1 MYLGGINR
9 EESLSRG
16 TLFDDFTI
24 RMDNRKSGRPKQVI
38 RGDGEGLFDIHD
50 CKYCSFSKKVPLNIL
65 RIAHFKKIV
74 EYNDRKE
81 ESTSL
86 KIYTHS
92 LQKILKAI

>member
-9 EESLSRG
+9 EESFSRG

-92 LQKILKAI
+92 LQKVLKSI

>member
-16 TLFDDFTI
+16 TLFDNFTI

>member
-1 MYLGGINR
+1 MYLGGRNR

-86 KIYTHS
+86 KIYTPS
-92 LQKILKAI
+92 LQKVLKSI

>member
-74 EYNDRKE
+74 EYNDRKK

-92 LQKILKAI
+92 LQKVLKSI

>member
-24 RMDNRKSGRPKQVI
+24 RMDNRKSGRPKQV
-38 RGDGEGLFDIHD
+38 
-50 CKYCSFSKKVPLNIL
+50 FSTKGQGYYTVHGTFFCNKLANVPLNIL

-74 EYNDRKE
+74 EYNDRKK

-92 LQKILKAI
+92 LQKVLKSI

>member
-92 LQKILKAI
+92 LQKVLKAI

>member
-1 MYLGGINR
+1 MYLGGRNR

-24 RMDNRKSGRPKQVI
+24 RMDNRISGRPKQVI
-38 RGDGEGLFDIHD
+38 RGYGKGLFDIHD

-65 RIAHFKKIV
+65 RIAHFKSIV
-74 EYNDRKE
+74 EYNNSKE

-86 KIYTHS
+86 KIYTPS
-92 LQKILKAI
+92 LQKILKSI

>member
-24 RMDNRKSGRPKQVI
+24 RMDNRISGRPKQVI
-38 RGDGEGLFDIHD
+38 RGYGKGLFDIHD

-65 RIAHFKKIV
+65 RIAHFKKTIQL
-74 EYNDRKE
+74 NDTTE
-81 ESTSL
+81 VSTSL

-92 LQKILKAI
+92 LQKVLKSI

>member
-16 TLFDDFTI
+16 TLFNDFTI

-50 CKYCSFSKKVPLNIL
+50 CRNCSYTRKTPINIL
-65 RIAHFKKIV
+65 RIAYLKKIV
-74 EYNDRKE
+74 KYNDRRE
-81 ESTSL
+81 VSTSL

-92 LQKILKAI
+92 LQKVLKSI